1 MAIPRKAVGLAGVV
15 LVAAALLLAGYL
27 RINSGDAEAAATTP
41 TEGVL
46 PASANAAFPTD
57 VAIPVEGAPVLRE
70 EMVLEVTASGQA
82 AAWRQAV
89 MTAEV
94 EARVESIPVR
104 ENQRVGPGD
113 PLVALDPAEYEL
125 NVAERRAGLRQ
136 AEAAY
141 REIVLFDEETI
152 EDAAVREERDRVA
165 RAKSG
170 LDAAELQLMRAE
182 RELERTRVRAPF
194 PGRVASVQVVPGQLV
209 RQGDELMTVVDLDP
223 IKVEVHVLEGELRWL
238 EPGRKAEV
246 HFSAFPG
253 EPFVGEIRTINPVV
267 DQETRA
273 AKVTVLVRNPDGRV
287 LPGMYARVSLEAQR
301 VADRTLVPREAVL
314 ERDRRTMLFV
324 HEDGRAKWRYVTT
337 GLENDDY
344 FEIVPDPGTS
354 MVEPGEIVLVEGHYT
369 LTHDARVRLVDH
381 AVDEGGR
388 PE

>member
-1 MAIPRKAVGLAGVV
+1 MAIPRKALGLGGVTV
-15 LVAAALLLAGYL
+15 VAAALLLAGYL

-46 PASANAAFPTD
+46 PGSASAAFPTD

-89 MTAEV
+89 LTAEV
-94 EARVESIPVR
+94 EARVDGIPVR
-104 ENQRVGPGD
+104 ESQRVGPGD

-152 EDAAVREERDRVA
+152 EDPAVRAERDRVA

-194 PGRVASVQVVPGQLV
+194 PGRVASIRVVPGQLV
-209 RQGDELMTVVDLDP
+209 RAGDELMTIVDLDP
-223 IKVEVHVLEGELRWL
+223 IKVEVQVLEGELRWL

-246 HFSAFPG
+246 RFSAFPG

-273 AKVTVLVRNPDGRV
+273 AKVTVLVRNPAGRV

-301 VADRTLVPREAVL
+301 ITDRVLVPREAVL

-344 FEIVPDPGTS
+344 FEIVPDPATD
-354 MVEPGEIVLVEGHYT
+354 MVEAGEIVLVDGHYT
-369 LTHDARVRLVDH
+369 LTHDARVRLVED
-381 AVDEGGR
+381 AMDEGGR